1 MSNPPSTNRRALPH
15 VGAVNYLNSK
25 PLIHGL
31 DQLSDRLC
39 LLLDLPSRLADSLA
53 KGWIDVALIP
63 SIEFFR
69 NREYV
74 IVTDACIACH
84 GPVLSVKLFF
94 RVPPEDVR
102 RLALDEG
109 SRTSEALAR
118 ILLKEKFG
126 VAPELEPLAIGATL
140 DDTSADAV
148 LLIGD
153 RAIPESRGPF
163 VEIWDLGDQWCQWTG
178 LPFVF
183 AMWVARA
190 GEDFGILSSLL
201 TEARDA
207 GVRNINMIAE
217 REARLLDIDAGLAR
231 QYLSENLHFTLGERE
246 RHGLEH
252 FHMLCARHG
261 LISTGF
267 DCKTN
272 LRPATFSAAH
282 A

>member
-1 MSNPPSTNRRALPH
+1 MSNPPSTIRRALPH

-31 DQLSDRLC
+31 DQFSDRIC

-53 KGWIDVALIP
+53 QGWIDVALIP

-69 NREYV
+69 NPEYV
-74 IVTDACIACH
+74 IVSDACIACR

-118 ILLKEKFG
+118 ILLKERFG
-126 VAPELEPLAIGATL
+126 VAPELEPLPIGATL
-140 DDTSADAV
+140 SDTSADAV

-153 RAIPESRGPF
+153 RAIPESRAPF
-163 VEIWDLGDQWCQWTG
+163 VEVWDLGDQWYQWTG

-183 AMWVARA
+183 AMWIARA
-190 GEDFGILSSLL
+190 GEDFGTLASLL

-207 GVRNINMIAE
+207 GVRNINIIAE
-217 REARLLDIDAGLAR
+217 REARLLEIEAGLAR
-231 QYLSENLHFTLGERE
+231 RYLSENLHFTLGEPE
-246 RHGLEH
+246 RHGLGH
-252 FHMLCARHG
+252 FRMLCARHG

-267 DCKTN
+267 DTRPN
-272 LRPATFSAAH
+272 LRPASFSAAH